1 MPRRRS
7 RDPRTDPGAALG
19 AELSKAREAAGY
31 ATQEALAKALGYVRE
46 QVSKVESG
54 GELPSDPLF
63 AKWLDACRVPAARR
77 QYLTGMLAMARVA
90 RSAIPDFAKPWLE
103 AEAEADYLQLW
114 SFVTIPGLLQT
125 PRYAHAMF
133 ILGGHEEEAAA
144 AKAAARIDRQAILT
158 GPDATRVTLII
169 HESALYC
176 LMDTPEI
183 MAEQL
188 ESLLKAA
195 RQPGIIIQV
204 VRDTGYFFGLEGEFM
219 IASGREIP
227 DTLNIVGAEDR
238 ATTEPVVVDREAAR
252 FERIRGHA
260 LTIEASRAI
269 IQEALQRWNSQRQ
282 APAGVSPATAT
293 AARTTA

>member
-19 AELSKAREAAGY
+19 EELSKVREAAGY
-31 ATQEALAKALGYVRE
+31 STQEALAKALGYVRE
-46 QVSKVESG
+46 QISKVESG

-63 AKWLDACRVPAARR
+63 AKWLDACRVPDARR
-77 QYLTGMLAMARVA
+77 HYLTGMLAMARVA
-90 RSAIPDFAKPWLE
+90 RSAIPEFAKPWLD

-144 AKAAARIDRQAILT
+144 AKAAARIDRQAILA
-158 GPDATRVTLII
+158 GPDATRMTLII

-176 LMDTPEI
+176 LMDTAEI

-188 ESLLKAA
+188 ASLLEAS
-195 RQPGIIIQV
+195 RQSGIIIQV
-204 VRDTGYFFGLEGEFM
+204 VRDTGYFFGLEGEFQ

-227 DTLNIVGAEDR
+227 DTLVTVSVEDR
-238 ATTEPVVVDREAAR
+238 TTTEPAVVDRIAAL

-260 LTIEASRAI
+260 LTIEESRAI

-293 AARTTA
+293 AARTPA

>member
-31 ATQEALAKALGYVRE
+31 ATQESLAKAFGYVRE

-90 RSAIPDFAKPWLE
+90 RSAIPEFAKPWLD

-114 SFVTIPGLLQT
+114 SYIVIHGLLQT
-125 PRYAHAMF
+125 YEYAHAVF
-133 ILGGHEEEAAA
+133 ILGGLEEEDAA
-144 AKAAARIDRQAILT
+144 AKATARIDRQAILT
-158 GPDATRVTLII
+158 GPDATRVTLIV
-169 HESALYC
+169 HESVLYC
-176 LMDTPEI
+176 LVGTPEI
-183 MAEQL
+183 MTKQL
-188 ESLLKAA
+188 ELLLAA
-195 RQPGIIIQV
+195 SRRPNVIIQV
-204 VRDTGYFFGLEGEFM
+204 VRDTGYFFGLEGQFM

-227 DTLNIVGAEDR
+227 DTLNMVTVEDQT
-238 ATTEPVVVDREAAR
+238 TTEPAMVDRVAAL

-260 LTIEASRAI
+260 LTIEESRVI

-282 APAGVSPATAT
+282 APAGVSPAIAT